1 VSARYSGI
9 VQTARDYYNSDDADN
24 FYFHVWGGED
34 IHIGLYEAQDE
45 PIAHASER
53 TVATMAARLAGL
65 GADSGVIDAGA
76 GYGGAARWLARHAG
90 CRVDCVNLSETQ
102 NARNRELTRAAGL
115 EDRVAVHDASFEDI
129 PFEAGRFDFAWSQDS
144 LLHSGDR
151 ARVLAEIDRVLK
163 PGGELIFTDPMQADD
178 CPPGVL
184 APVLERIHL
193 DSLGSPA
200 FYRAEARRLGWHEVA
215 VLERTA
221 HLVRHYSRVREEL
234 EARRGVLRT
243 HVSDAYIERMIQGLG
258 HWIEAGREGHL
269 AWGILHFR
277 KPAAS

>member
-1 VSARYSGI
+1 VSARYSGA
-9 VQTARDYYNSDDADN
+9 VQTARDYYNSDDADK

-34 IHIGLYEAQDE
+34 IHIGLYDAENE
-45 PIAHASER
+45 PIAKASER
-53 TVATMAARLAGL
+53 TVATMAGRLGGL
-65 GADSGVIDAGA
+65 GADSRMVDAGA

-102 NARNRELTRAAGL
+102 NERNRELTRAAGL
-115 EDRVAVHDASFEDI
+115 DERVAVHDASFEEI
-129 PFEAGRFDFAWSQDS
+129 PFEAGRFDYAWSQDS

-178 CPPGVL
+178 CPQGVL

-193 DSLGSPA
+193 DSLGSPG
-200 FYRAEARRLGWHEVA
+200 FYRAEARRLGWQEVG
-215 VLERTA
+215 VLELTE
-221 HLVRHYSRVREEL
+221 HLVRHYGRVRDEL
-234 EARRGVLRT
+234 EARRSELRKI
-243 HVSDAYIERMIQGLG
+243 VSNAYIDRMIQGLG
-258 HWIEAGREGHL
+258 HWVEAGRKGHL

-277 KPAAS
+277 KPG